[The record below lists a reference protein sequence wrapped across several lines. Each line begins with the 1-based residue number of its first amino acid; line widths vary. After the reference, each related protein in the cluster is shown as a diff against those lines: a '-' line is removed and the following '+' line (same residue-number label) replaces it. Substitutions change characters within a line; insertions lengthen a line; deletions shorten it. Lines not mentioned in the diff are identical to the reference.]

1 MRSPSPR
8 RGISKHKSFYHS
20 EFRPAERKALAKAA
34 ASLTASPDLTA
45 AGPGA
50 VRPGAAAALLTGSAL
65 LPVPISSEVARLP
78 APPNAP
84 LADEIDL
91 NKVTILRMLAISREQ
106 PPEDAVRTLALISA
120 VNSRLVNV
128 IRIQQLMLND
138 MRQRS
143 YMGGN
148 GDLLIMLENVLL
160 EVQQE
165 LNVPKL

>member
-1 MRSPSPR
+1 M
-8 RGISKHKSFYHS
+8 SKHKSFYHS

-34 ASLTASPDLTA
+34 ASLTASPGLTSA
-45 AGPGA
+45 RP
-50 VRPGAAAALLTGSAL
+50 VRPGATPALLTGSAS
-65 LPVPISSEVARLP
+65 LPAPISSEVTRSP
-78 APPNAP
+78 APPEAP

-106 PPEDAVRTLALISA
+106 PPEDAVRTLAQISA

-143 YMGGN
+143 SMGAN

-165 LNVPKL
+165 QNWPKL